1 MNQVSNPVQ
10 KSIEKSVVSQ
20 VTPNGS
26 WEGQYGLLY
35 KYEITMENGQI
46 GDINSKVQDDDDK
59 FGWKVGS
66 EIDYERIQKG
76 KFINFKKHNPDF
88 SNNSGG
94 SYRPTQESSKDDIQD
109 NIRYAQSINIA
120 NLQYCHGLI
129 TEDKID
135 DKAYEMYQK
144 LKKGPQ
150 ETLPFSENNKA
161 PF

>member
-35 KYEITMENGQI
+35 KYEITMENGQS

-94 SYRPTQESSKDDIQD
+94 SYRPKQESSD
-109 NIRYAQSINIA
+109 NDVQTYIIKQSSLKAATDFCIA
-120 NLQYCHGLI
+120 KGTNN
-129 TEDKID
+129 TEDVLAVAEIFVD
-135 DKAYEMYQK
+135 WV
-144 LKKGPQ
+144 LSKK

>member
-26 WEGQYGLLY
+26 WESQHGLLY
-35 KYEITMENGQI
+35 KYEITMENGQS

-66 EIDYERIQKG
+66 EIDYIREQKG
-76 KFINFKKHNPDF
+76 KFIAKGT
-88 SNNSGG
+88 NN
-94 SYRPTQESSKDDIQD
+94 
-109 NIRYAQSINIA
+109 
-120 NLQYCHGLI
+120 
-129 TEDKID
+129 TEDVLAVAEIFVD
-135 DKAYEMYQK
+135 WV
-144 LKKGPQ
+144 LSKK